1 MFKILDPKTDSG
13 FFILRTSNPINLCIF
28 YHKKPINSTDSDQ
41 LGIQPDIHFFIFS
54 FPEILPTLQ
63 IITI

>member
-1 MFKILDPKTDSG
+1 MFKILDPKTGSG
-13 FFILRTSNPINLCIF
+13 FFYLEPVILINLCIF
-28 YHKKPINSTDSDQ
+28 YHKKPINSTDYEQ
-41 LGIQPDIHFFIFS
+41 LGMRPNVHFFIFS